1 LRPADIHKRIA
12 IRVRLRPHQPITS
25 FCIFAMGARTPSQ
38 ACETSGILFYS
49 ILFYSIL
56 FYSTIPRPAD
66 RAAVPAA
73 PAAAISNFLVRYSQ
87 DQIKRVSTFNI
98 TILNITHNG
107 W

>member
-1 LRPADIHKRIA
+1 
-12 IRVRLRPHQPITS
+12 
-25 FCIFAMGARTPSQ
+25 MGARTPSQ
-38 ACETSGILFYS
+38 ACETSGIH
-49 ILFYSIL
+49 SIL

-66 RAAVPAA
+66 TAAVPAA